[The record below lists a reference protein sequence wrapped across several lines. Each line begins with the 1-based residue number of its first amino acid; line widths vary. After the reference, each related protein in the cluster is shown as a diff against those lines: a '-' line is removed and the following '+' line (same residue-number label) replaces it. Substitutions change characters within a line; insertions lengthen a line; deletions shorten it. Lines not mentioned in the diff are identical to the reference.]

1 VEEKTLISEE
11 KIPVAISGM
20 LMLILGV
27 LLLTASIILFVF
39 GVVGVSQADAIGM
52 PAPNGAVAMIIVGA
66 IYWVFAWVPFAG
78 LKIIK
83 PNEALVLTLFGKY
96 YGSLRKPGFFY
107 VNPFCVGVNP
117 AVRDP
122 GSPQT
127 EAAAAAVNTAGAL
140 DNIRKK
146 DSASGKKISLKAI
159 THNNGKQKINDLLG
173 NPIDVGIVVIWRV
186 VNTAKA
192 VFNVDDYREYL
203 SIQTDAALRNTIR
216 LYPYD
221 VADGGDDFDGQTS
234 LRGSSQAVANR
245 IKDELQQKVDI
256 AGLEIIETRI
266 TYLAYSPEIAAAM
279 LQRQQAS
286 AIIDARKMIVDGA
299 VGMVEM
305 ALEKLKDGGVVTLDE
320 ERKAAMVSNLLVV
333 LCGNRDAQPV
343 VNSGSIY

>member
-1 VEEKTLISEE
+1 MEERTLVTEE
-11 KIPVAISGM
+11 KIPRAISGM
-20 LMLILGV
+20 AVLILGI
-27 LLLTASIILFVF
+27 LLLAASVALFVT
-39 GVVGVSQADAIGM
+39 GAVGVSRADAFGM
-52 PAPNGAVAMIIVGA
+52 PAPNGAVAMMIIGA
-66 IYWVFAWVPFAG
+66 VYWLFAWAPFAG

-83 PNEALVLTLFGKY
+83 PNEALVLTLFGNY
-96 YGSLRKPGFFY
+96 YGSLKSPGFFY

-117 AVRDP
+117 AVREP
-122 GSPQT
+122 GTPQDT
-127 EAAAAAVNTAGAL
+127 APAAAANTAGAL
-140 DNIRKK
+140 DLLHKK